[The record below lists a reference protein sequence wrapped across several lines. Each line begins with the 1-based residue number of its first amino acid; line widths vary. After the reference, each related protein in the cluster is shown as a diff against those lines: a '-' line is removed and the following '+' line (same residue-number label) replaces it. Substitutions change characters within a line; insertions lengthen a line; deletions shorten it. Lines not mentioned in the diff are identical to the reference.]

1 MPLSPGISWDHLMPQ
16 PALAAASPPASPA
29 IVLAAGASRRM
40 GRPKLLLPYGGTTLL
55 GSLLT
60 AIRNGGAS
68 PIVVVAAGDDAAL
81 AAWCG
86 AAAAGGGA
94 CPGLRL
100 ASNAEPERGM
110 LSSVLAG
117 IAALGGATALG
128 GKAAA
133 LRGAGAAPLL
143 ITPGDLPALR
153 AATVAALI
161 ARQRAAG
168 ARLAVP
174 VHAGRRG
181 HPLAVAAT
189 LVPEIERLDPGRGLR
204 QLLDLYAGE
213 LLAVEV
219 DDPGCVSDVDTPG
232 DYARLRGLD

>member
-1 MPLSPGISWDHLMPQ
+1 
-16 PALAAASPPASPA
+16 
-29 IVLAAGASRRM
+29 M
-40 GRPKLLLPYGGTTLL
+40 GRAKLLLPHRGTTLL
-55 GSLLT
+55 GSLL
-60 AIRNGGAS
+60 AALRDGGAS
-68 PIVVVAAGDDAAL
+68 PIVAVAAAGDAAL

-86 AAAAGGGA
+86 AAAAAGGA

-100 ASNAEPERGM
+100 AWNPRPERGM

-117 IAALGGATALG
+117 IAALGGAAAVAG
-128 GKAAA
+128 G
-133 LRGAGAAPLL
+133 GAPLL

-161 ARQRAAG
+161 ERRSAAG

-174 VHAGRRG
+174 VHAGQRG
-181 HPLAVAAT
+181 HPLAVAAA
-189 LVPEIERLDPGRGLR
+189 LVPEIERLDPARGLR

-219 DDPGCVSDVDTPG
+219 DDPGCVGDVDTPA
-232 DYARLRGLD
+232 DYARLV